1 MLYLKDY
8 NLFVN
13 ENLQQAKSII
23 NRKLSDFEKL
33 KELVGKNI
41 GYIGKLT
48 DYLFNENVPYIEL
61 ENLYK
66 DLINLRD
73 KSYQLDIN
81 KLKYEQVVDK
91 IQETKNKITINQFI
105 KELPSEQKQIIKNIL
120 DKKDEYYASTSTIDS
135 IKILIIKIMQ
145 KENINTFIS
154 KISRYK
160 NNKSLINAMK
170 LFSKDSMND
179 INEIKNKLSELT
191 STSIVFEN
199 DNIMIL
205 NIKDHNDIKILG
217 SDTSWCIVPSESTWN
232 SYTKSRYQFIL
243 YNKNKDEY
251 DVKFKIGFTL
261 NIDGSIHA
269 AHDVLDVSSSL
280 ELREIISSNN
290 INFIDLIPVKFNT
303 DDFDFSTINKRTP
316 VKTIKELSVRIEK
329 DKIPL
334 LIKSILD
341 NEIGAK
347 TTKSEIFYSL
357 IKKYFNDHEY
367 FVYNDIIK
375 IDSRLKDYFMPSTSR
390 FDNLISMDIFDGRK
404 TQDKIKIAFDKV
416 LSDDFIVSKI
426 TANFYRLYSDINTD
440 TIKIISD
447 RLNKI
452 YDSDLYKKLEED
464 VDGVKYP
471 LNFEIN
477 MLLFNQHL
485 NRTTKNYQQILNKV
499 KNNKNI
505 MFYNTKFLNIP
516 LDLNE
521 IQRNYYGS
529 DLKEII
535 PKIIKKDYPEPII
548 YLDHYLHDANDLV
561 DHLDGHK
568 IAFKVTKYQ
577 LKNMW
582 IGQKSTKLTELVKK
596 IPRNAKVG
604 SVYTDDNIS
613 IKVVKK

>member
-160 NNKSLINAMK
+160 DNKSLINAMK

-261 NIDGSIHA
+261 NVDGSIHA
-269 AHDVLDVSSSL
+269 AHDVLDVSSSSQ
-280 ELREIISSNN
+280 LREIISSNN
-290 INFIDLIPVKFNT
+290 IDFIDLIPVKFNT
-303 DDFDFSTINKRTP
+303 DDFDFSTINRRTP
-316 VKTIKELSVRIEK
+316 VKTIKKISIRIKK
-329 DKIPL
+329 DKIPV

-341 NEIGAK
+341 NNIGAK

-375 IDSRLKDYFMPSTSR
+375 IDSRLKDYFTVSTPR
-390 FDNLISMDIFDGRK
+390 RLINYIDINIFDGK
-404 TQDKIKIAFDKV
+404 ETENKIKIAFEKI
-416 LSDDFIVSKI
+416 LSDDLIVNGI
-426 TANFYRLYSDINTD
+426 VPNFYRLYSDISTE

-452 YDSDLYKKLEED
+452 YESDLYKKLKNIN
-464 VDGVKYP
+464 GVKYP

-485 NRTTKNYQQILNKV
+485 NRTTKNYEQILNKV
-499 KNNKNI
+499 KNDRHI
-505 MFYNTKFLNIP
+505 MFYNRKFLDIP
-516 LDLNE
+516 VDLND
-521 IQRNYYGS
+521 IKNNFYDS
-529 DLKEII
+529 DLMEII
-535 PKIIKKDYPEPII
+535 PKIIKKDYPEPIVYI
-548 YLDHYLHDANDLV
+548 DRNLARANKLV
-561 DHLDGHK
+561 DHLDGYK
-568 IAFKVTKYQ
+568 ITFLMTKQ
-577 LKNMW
+577 TLKN
-582 IGQKSTKLTELVKK
+582 ISTSVDSKLLQLIKK
-596 IPRNAKVG
+596 IPRNARTN

-613 IKVVKK
+613 IKVV

>member
-1 MLYLKDY
+1 MEYLKKY
-8 NLFVN
+8 NSFVN

-48 DYLFNENVPYIEL
+48 DYLFNENIPYVEL

-66 DLINLRD
+66 DLINLRY

-81 KLKYEQVVDK
+81 KLKYEQVIDK
-91 IQETKNKITINQFI
+91 IQETKNKISINQFI
-105 KELPSEQKQIIKNIL
+105 RELPSEQKQIIKNIL
-120 DKKDEYYASTSTIDS
+120 DKKDNCYSSSLEIDN
-135 IKILIIKIMQ
+135 IKNIIIKIMQ
-145 KENINTFIS
+145 KKNINTFIS

-160 NNKSLINAMK
+160 DNKSLINALK

-199 DNIMIL
+199 NDIMIL
-205 NIKDHNDIKILG
+205 NVKDYNDIKILG
-217 SDTSWCIVPSESTWN
+217 SDTSWCIVPSERMWGN
-232 SYTKSRYQFIL
+232 YTKGRYQFIL

-261 NIDGSIHA
+261 NVDGSIHA
-269 AHDVLDVSSSL
+269 AHDVLDVSSSSQ
-280 ELREIISSNN
+280 LREIISSNN
-290 INFIDLIPVKFNT
+290 IDFIDLIPVKFNT
-303 DDFDFSTINKRTP
+303 DDFDFSTINRRTP
-316 VKTIKELSVRIEK
+316 VKTIKELSIRIKK
-329 DKIPL
+329 DKIPV

-341 NEIGAK
+341 NNIGAK

-375 IDSRLKDYFMPSTSR
+375 IDSRLKDYFTVSTPR
-390 FDNLISMDIFDGRK
+390 RLINYIDINIFDGK
-404 TQDKIKIAFDKV
+404 ETENKIKIAFEKI
-416 LSDDFIVSKI
+416 LSDDLIVNGLVP
-426 TANFYRLYSDINTD
+426 NFYRLYSDISTE

-452 YDSDLYKKLEED
+452 YESDLYKKLKNIN
-464 VDGVKYP
+464 GVKYP

-485 NRTTKNYQQILNKV
+485 NRTTKNYEQILNKA
-499 KNNKNI
+499 KKDYYI
-505 MFYNTKFLNIP
+505 MYHNTKFLNIP

-548 YLDHYLHDANDLV
+548 YLDRYLHDANDLV

-596 IPRNAKVG
+596 IPRNGKVG

-613 IKVVKK
+613 IKVI